1 MCTARAAPDVPRA
14 HGKAR
19 AQSRAAHRSEQRLP
33 SSARPTHAF
42 SCPQRNSLGGEGL
55 PRAPRRPSKTRR
67 TRTELASR
75 SLNTAHRQHEQPT
88 EAPTQELE
96 GLEGAARGALF
107 TGAVRRPQR
116 VARGVS
122 SKIVGPGRADAALG
136 PAELWRRRGVIAR
149 GVITTERCFSHT
161 FFWKT
166 LGGLI
171 TKTKHGEI
179 RTTKVDPYL
188 SPRTTGRRRRK

>member
-1 MCTARAAPDVPRA
+1 MLKPHLPIQARVSAVSGPLAWRGARKTRTSKLKAKGKTVCTARAAPDVRA

-19 AQSRAAHRSEQRLP
+19 AQSRAAHRSEQRLA
-33 SSARPTHAF
+33 SSARPAHVF

-55 PRAPRRPSKTRR
+55 PRAPRPPRKTRR
-67 TRTELASR
+67 TLPELASR

-96 GLEGAARGALF
+96 GLEGAARGAVSK
-107 TGAVRRPQR
+107 GAVRRPQR

-136 PAELWRRRGVIAR
+136 
-149 GVITTERCFSHT
+149 
-161 FFWKT
+161 
-166 LGGLI
+166 
-171 TKTKHGEI
+171 
-179 RTTKVDPYL
+179 
-188 SPRTTGRRRRK
+188 